1 MEIKLYFHMLR
12 RSWWVV
18 VLTFLVAIA
27 SALIYSFITA
37 PTFLATAR
45 YIVSP
50 NPAYFVGS
58 PGNVISSLD
67 TLDRPSVMTTY
78 AEILSSSRISSEAFA
93 LLNMTA
99 AEQVDYTTSALV
111 LPDTNIIEFSSQGP
125 DPATAALVANTIGEK
140 AVQYITGIYQL
151 YDITLLDKAVPPTVP
166 ISPQPLRDAG
176 VASVVGLALGVALA
190 LFRELLRTPIN
201 DFIEQRKLDITSLA
215 LSHTTFEENLDK
227 VAFASTTD
235 FSLCIVHL
243 DGLAKYINILP
254 ESTLEVILR
263 HVTQVHRNQLRG
275 NDLVG
280 RWNDVDFAVLL
291 SDTQGDA
298 ALNTMSRV
306 QAALSIPI
314 KIDISGEDL
323 FLKPKIGI
331 AEYRVLDTTESLVAN
346 TYWALEMAKENSGIY
361 LLKATQPI

>member
-1 MEIKLYFHMLR
+1 MELKLYFRMLG
-12 RSWWVV
+12 RSWWIVA
-18 VLTFLVAIA
+18 LTALAATA
-27 SALIYSFITA
+27 SALVYSFFSE
-37 PTFLATAR
+37 PTFVAKVR

-78 AEILSSSRISSEAFA
+78 AEILNSPTITTEAYTLLKMSSGDQE
-93 LLNMTA
+93 
-99 AEQVDYTTSALV
+99 EYTTTALV
-111 LPDTNIIEFSSQGP
+111 LPDTNIIELSSQGP
-125 DPATAALVANTIGEK
+125 DPVQTALIANTIGEK

-151 YDITLLDKAVPPTVP
+151 YDITLLDKATPNSEP
-166 ISPQPLRDAG
+166 ISPQPLRDAAIAT
-176 VASVVGLALGVALA
+176 VIGLALGIALA
-190 LFRELLRTPIN
+190 LFRELLRTTIN
-201 DFIEQRKLDITSLA
+201 DFVEQRKLDTTSLA
-215 LSHTTFEENLDK
+215 LSHSTFEESLAK
-227 VAFASTTD
+227 MAFASTTD

-243 DGLAKYINILP
+243 DGLSKYLDILP
-254 ESTLEVILR
+254 QTTLEVILR

-291 SDTQGDA
+291 SETQGEA
-298 ALNTMSRV
+298 ALNTMGRV

-323 FLKPKIGI
+323 FLQPKIGI
-331 AEYRVLDTTESLVAN
+331 AEYRVLDTAESLVSNA
-346 TYWALEMAKENSGIY
+346 YWALEMAKENSGIY
-361 LLKATQPI
+361 LLRATQPI